1 MGKTKKLSIVMPC
14 YNEKNSVEKIIA
26 EVMDVDLGTTKK
38 EIIMIDDGSKDG
50 TRDILKKLAAK
61 HDNIKLVFNE
71 KNMGKG
77 ASLRKGILETTG
89 DVVVIQDADLEYDP
103 QEYKRLLYP
112 IERGHADVVYGSR
125 FIGGQ
130 PHRIIYYRNQ
140 VANKFL
146 TGMSNVFTG
155 LNLTDMETC
164 YKMFRGDLVRDLAQH
179 LKAQRFGFEP
189 EITARV
195 AKSNVRVYEIGI
207 SYYGRSKEEGKKIGV
222 RDGIRA
228 IWEIIYFNSTV
239 RKDHKTRK
247 QHKSS

>member
-77 ASLRKGILETTG
+77 ASLRKGILQTTG

-130 PHRIIYYRNQ
+130 PHR
-140 VANKFL
+140 L
-146 TGMSNVFTG
+146 
-155 LNLTDMETC
+155 ET
-164 YKMFRGDLVRDLAQH
+164 LAGAGASR
-179 LKAQRFGFEP
+179 LFDGFEA
-189 EITARV
+189 ARNGC
-195 AKSNVRVYEIGI
+195 K
-207 SYYGRSKEEGKKIGV
+207 
-222 RDGIRA
+222 RA
-228 IWEIIYFNSTV
+228 P
-239 RKDHKTRK
+239 
-247 QHKSS
+247 